1 MFWISVDKAIPAYN
15 EQIVKIK
22 VADVAGDYKTEG
34 WYDHEKQKWYSIKGY
49 CLHDN
54 VYAWKH
60 TYPMRTINPQE
71 QKDLMKKW
79 E

>member
-1 MFWISVDKAIPAYN
+1 MFWIDVDKAIPAYD

-22 VADVAGDYKTEG
+22 VADSAGNYKTEG
-34 WYDHEKQKWYSIKGY
+34 WYNRYKQEWFSIEGY

-60 TYPMRTINPQE
+60 TIPMKRISYE
-71 QKDLMKKW
+71 EREVKMAKW

>member
-1 MFWISVDKAIPAYN
+1 MFWISVDKAVPAFSG
-15 EQIVKIK
+15 QVVKIK
-22 VADVAGDYKTEG
+22 VADFAVDYTAEG
-34 WYDHEKQKWYSIKGY
+34 WYDHRIGKWYHIDGY

-60 TYPMRTINPQE
+60 TRK
-71 QKDLMKKW
+71 KDVLCNAEMQNRMAKW